1 MSSTRL
7 QEKAQEWSTVSR
19 PHLNRSCTTIGGG
32 YPGTCDTQSDEIDL
46 MKKVGII
53 KESWN
58 CWRSPAVVV
67 PKTNGSI
74 RLCISYRKV
83 NEIAVFDT
91 FLMPQVN
98 DMLEKI
104 SQGEYIS
111 TLDLTKGYW
120 QIPMTPVDKEKTT
133 FGTPWGLFQFRRMP
147 FGLHGMAAL
156 FQCLM
161 DQLLA
166 PHQKYTTTY
175 IDDIIIF
182 FRDWEMHHQHLRKIL
197 EEFWQAGLLANP

>member
-104 SQGEYIS
+104 SQVKHRAQKKSGNVDFLSHTEDTPDANGRVTDTTSPVIS
-111 TLDLTKGYW
+111 LS
-120 QIPMTPVDKEKTT
+120 
-133 FGTPWGLFQFRRMP
+133 
-147 FGLHGMAAL
+147 
-156 FQCLM
+156 
-161 DQLLA
+161 
-166 PHQKYTTTY
+166 
-175 IDDIIIF
+175 
-182 FRDWEMHHQHLRKIL
+182 
-197 EEFWQAGLLANP
+197 QA